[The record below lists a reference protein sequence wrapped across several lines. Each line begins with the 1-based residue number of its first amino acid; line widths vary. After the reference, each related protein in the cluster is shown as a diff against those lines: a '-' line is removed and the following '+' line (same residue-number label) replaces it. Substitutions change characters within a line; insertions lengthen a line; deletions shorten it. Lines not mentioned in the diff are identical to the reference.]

1 MAAVLRGALVCTGD
15 VELLLAIQ
23 RIFPGPPRAGSRR
36 PGAVIAMSG
45 EQVKIL
51 DGNTFVVSDDRGDI
65 EASLTDPTGL
75 FSFDTRFLSK
85 WILSVNGQ
93 RLTALSVDDLQYFE
107 TQFFLVPGTGTVY
120 VDSKLSV
127 IRHRTVGNGFQ
138 EQLTFLNHEHEPV
151 DLVVR
156 IDADCDF
163 ADLFEVK
170 DAAAEEGH
178 VRRSGS
184 TSRRWSLAYQRETF
198 SRATMISSSEPCA
211 FDENGLT
218 FEIRIDPHAIVDD
231 RRSTSRSISVSTA
244 TTPSDASELG
254 VAVAT
259 PAHEHGPRSGA
270 MGRRTRHGSSP
281 TGSR

>member
-1 MAAVLRGALVCTGD
+1 MAAALRGALVCTGD
-15 VELLLAIQ
+15 VELAARRSNASSQGHL
-23 RIFPGPPRAGSRR
+23 GPRAERR
-36 PGAVIAMSG
+36 ERIAMNG
-45 EQVKIL
+45 NQVRIL
-51 DGNTFVVSDDRGDI
+51 DGNTFVVSDERGDI

-151 DLVVR
+151 DLVIR
-156 IDADCDF
+156 IEADCDF

-170 DAAAEEGH
+170 DAVPKKGTFAKRVEQAGAGAGLPARDVLASDGDLVLGVVR
-178 VRRSGS
+178 VRRERPDVRGS
-184 TSRRWSLAYQRETF
+184 TRPAR
-198 SRATMISSSEPCA
+198 
-211 FDENGLT
+211 D
-218 FEIRIDPHAIVDD
+218 VDD
-231 RRSTSRSISVSTA
+231 HPRRCGSISVATA
-244 TTPSDASELG
+244 DD
-254 VAVAT
+254 VA
-259 PAHEHGPRSGA
+259 
-270 MGRRTRHGSSP
+270 RTRRAWRGSRDDRARTWRRIWRGGSSRHHGSSP